1 MPLLLLMLH
10 VQLQLQPISRRW
22 QRFEFS
28 RFSLCCHTKCKFY
41 LTRTTTTAEAVAATT
56 ATAGTE
62 TTTATTESQRLSV
75 GQRAQPLL
83 CSLPQA
89 ASAFYIPLPS
99 PSPLPPPVALFD
111 ELLLLLLLAL
121 SGAGSAAVILCALL
135 CCTTSVNLSSD
146 PCRAL
151 PPSSRLFYCH

>member
-1 MPLLLLMLH
+1 MLLLLLLH

-41 LTRTTTTAEAVAATT
+41 LTRTTTSAAAAAK

-89 ASAFYIPLPS
+89 ASAFYFPLPS

-111 ELLLLLLLAL
+111 ELLLLLPL

-151 PPSSRLFYCH
+151 SPSSRLFYCH